1 MSESILNNDSL
12 RQIVCDSLAVEF
24 KNKTLQ
30 LKMEN
35 CNLTS
40 QKDNLD
46 ITLDNQQQYS
56 RTVASNL
63 FWYMATHFS
72 YLNFCSTTIILVKNK
87 KVFIENLSIIF

>member
-24 KNKTLQ
+24 KNETLQ
-30 LKMEN
+30 LKNEN
-35 CNLTS
+35 CNLTR

-46 ITLDNQQQYS
+46 TTLDNQQQYS

-63 FWYMATHFS
+63 FVYGDT
-72 YLNFCSTTIILVKNK
+72 L
-87 KVFIENLSIIF
+87 

>member
-1 MSESILNNDSL
+1 MSESILNNNSL

-30 LKMEN
+30 LKKEN
-35 CNLTS
+35 YNLTS

-46 ITLDNQQQYS
+46 IMLDNQQQYS

-63 FWYMATHFS
+63 FVYANTLQLYKFLQHNH
-72 YLNFCSTTIILVKNK
+72 YIG
-87 KVFIENLSIIF
+87 

>member
-24 KNKTLQ
+24 KNETLQ
-30 LKMEN
+30 LKKEN
-35 CNLTS
+35 CNLTR

-63 FWYMATHFS
+63 FVYGNTLQLFKFLKHNH
-72 YLNFCSTTIILVKNK
+72 YIG
-87 KVFIENLSIIF
+87 

>member
-24 KNKTLQ
+24 KNETLQ
-30 LKMEN
+30 LKKEN

-46 ITLDNQQQYS
+46 ITLVNQQQYS

-63 FWYMATHFS
+63 FVYGNT
-72 YLNFCSTTIILVKNK
+72 L
-87 KVFIENLSIIF
+87 

>member
-24 KNKTLQ
+24 KNETLQ
-30 LKMEN
+30 LKKEN

-56 RTVASNL
+56 RTVAAYL
-63 FWYMATHFS
+63 FVYGDTLQLFKFLQHNH
-72 YLNFCSTTIILVKNK
+72 YIG
-87 KVFIENLSIIF
+87 

>member
-12 RQIVCDSLAVEF
+12 MQIVCDSLAVEI

-30 LKMEN
+30 LKKEN
-35 CNLTS
+35 CNLMS

-56 RTVASNL
+56 RTMASNL
-63 FWYMATHFS
+63 FVYGDTLQLFKFLQHKH
-72 YLNFCSTTIILVKNK
+72 YIG
-87 KVFIENLSIIF
+87 

>member
-1 MSESILNNDSL
+1 MSESILNNDSF

-30 LKMEN
+30 LKKEN

-46 ITLDNQQQYS
+46 ITLDNY
-56 RTVASNL
+56 
-63 FWYMATHFS
+63 FS
-72 YLNFCSTTIILVKNK
+72 SLTIISSQQFGFRKSYSTEMAMIDLQNK
-87 KVFIENLSIIF
+87 FQ

>member
-12 RQIVCDSLAVEF
+12 WQIVCDSLAVEF

-30 LKMEN
+30 LKKEN

-46 ITLDNQQQYS
+46 IMLDNQQQYS

-63 FWYMATHFS
+63 FVYGDTLQLFKFLKHNH
-72 YLNFCSTTIILVKNK
+72 YIN
-87 KVFIENLSIIF
+87 

>member
-12 RQIVCDSLAVEF
+12 RKIVCDSLVVEF
-24 KNKTLQ
+24 KNEILQ
-30 LKMEN
+30 LKKEN

-46 ITLDNQQQYS
+46 VTLYNQQQYS

-63 FWYMATHFS
+63 FVYGETLQ

-87 KVFIENLSIIF
+87 KYFIKILSIIF

>member
-12 RQIVCDSLAVEF
+12 MQIVCDSLAVEF

-30 LKMEN
+30 LKKEN

-56 RTVASNL
+56 RTMAFYL
-63 FWYMATHFS
+63 FVYGNTLQLFKFLQHNH
-72 YLNFCSTTIILVKNK
+72 YIG
-87 KVFIENLSIIF
+87 

>member
-24 KNKTLQ
+24 KNETLK
-30 LKMEN
+30 LKKEN

-40 QKDNLD
+40 QKDNLY
-46 ITLDNQQQYS
+46 ITLYNQQQYS

-63 FWYMATHFS
+63 FVYGDTLQLFKFLQHNH
-72 YLNFCSTTIILVKNK
+72 YIG
-87 KVFIENLSIIF
+87 